1 MEMPEILVN
10 ISNFNFKMKYYFY
23 INKETGLIK
32 MYDRVGTNKIDP
44 EKFEVKS
51 LNLTKA
57 EEKSLD
63 TFGHKKII
71 GGKLVAEES
80 IEVKKKKELK
90 EKINKVATL
99 SELKQILLEQYE

>member
-1 MEMPEILVN
+1 M
-10 ISNFNFKMKYYFY
+10 
-23 INKETGLIK
+23 GLIK
-32 MYDRVGTNKIDP
+32 FYDKTGTNKIDP
-44 EKFEVKS
+44 EKFEIKS

-63 TFGHKKII
+63 TFGHKRII
-71 GGKLVAEES
+71 DGKLVVEEPL
-80 IEVKKKKELK
+80 EQKKKKELK